1 MVLDEVYRTP
11 TEDIETWLIF
21 FYVVASLT
29 VRRVHVVQFVSRVDC
44 EIWSRRPAGRPWRF
58 PSGRQNFFP
67 PCAQSPPDVLPF
79 ERTRAP
85 HGFRANRGRTREA
98 SSAVRTKLSA
108 WRPLFR
114 NGCETGSWAILGRR
128 SKRMPN
134 SAAAR
139 GRPAANR
146 SLYLCKSTSD

>member
-1 MVLDEVYRTP
+1 MRASADE
-11 TEDIETWLIF
+11 
-21 FYVVASLT
+21 
-29 VRRVHVVQFVSRVDC
+29 FVSARIKERDFAKGGNV
-44 EIWSRRPAGRPWRF
+44 AA
-58 PSGRQNFFP
+58 PSGRQCVFP
-67 PCAQSPPDVLPF
+67 PCAQSPPVTAPF

-85 HGFRANRGRTREA
+85 HGFCANRGRTREA

-114 NGCETGSWAILGRR
+114 NGCEAGSRAILGRR

-134 SAAAR
+134 WAAAR

-146 SLYLCKSTSD
+146 SLYLWKSTSD